1 MGSDT
6 PLMFIHSKAARLM
19 RRILRGSVLLALTG
33 VALLLSSGCRNEPS
47 GTIQP
52 DFRAPYLLSLQV
64 AHTQLDLD
72 TSAAPAV
79 VRNTD
84 GSYTVTDSVFAT
96 VVDPT
101 DGANIRSC
109 TYRLSAP
116 GSSSTLQTADLSL
129 TDVAGNVVH
138 AAGTVSFTIRRGDI
152 GRYTVQVTATGAAN
166 ASSNAQLASIVIS
179 RRDARPQ
186 ISNLLAP
193 DTLHRPSTGF
203 QLVRIALTAND
214 SDGLADIEKVF
225 FKSINSQAPDF
236 EQPLFDDG
244 ALALDGDS
252 VANDGRYARLL
263 TLDSTAT
270 LGTKEFRFWA
280 RDKSGVLSDSL
291 IHFIVIEP

>member
-6 PLMFIHSKAARLM
+6 PLISHYRTAALLM
-19 RRILRGSVLLALTG
+19 RTILSGSVFLALAG
-33 VALLLSSGCRNEPS
+33 NALFLSGCRNEPS

-52 DFRAPYLLSLQV
+52 DLRAPYILSLQV
-64 AHTQLDLD
+64 AHGQLDLD

-79 VRNTD
+79 VRNND

-101 DGANIRSC
+101 DGANIKSC
-109 TYRLSAP
+109 NYRLSAP
-116 GSSSTLQTADLSL
+116 GSTASLQTGRLSI
-129 TDVAGNVVH
+129 TDVSGNVVH
-138 AAGTVSFTIRRGDI
+138 ASGIVAFTLGRGDI
-152 GRYTVQVTATGAAN
+152 GSYTVQVTANGAAN
-166 ASSNAQLASIVIS
+166 ASSNALLASIVIS

-203 QLVRIALTAND
+203 QLVRIAITASD
-214 SDGLADIEKVF
+214 SDGLADLEKVF

-244 ALALDGDS
+244 LLSIDGDS

-280 RDKSGVLSDSL
+280 RDKSGALSDSL